1 MIANN
6 KIMVQDILEVPEDL
20 MGRDDIWNS
29 LCGWAKSHNPSCQYL
44 WGSAGTGK
52 TFLMRHVFHQ
62 LSKRAA
68 ESVFWTS
75 AGNQAQSSSAWIQHV
90 SRLMGLSTEPITS
103 IDNLT
108 DLLIARCSLDPF
120 MWIIDDFDQMKSNRD
135 WAAATA
141 LELSA
146 RGASVILAG
155 RTSPLQ
161 LWPTHSYMRGQ
172 IQIIEIDD
180 LDHGAAEALLASRG
194 LTDPLVVNRAIE
206 ISHGRP
212 QLLSA
217 IADGLS
223 LLEETA
229 VPADQWAFMTNPVDT
244 AGYLIEQICHP
255 GSRRLIWR
263 AGHPTDRIDTM
274 IAAASL
280 TPMFN
285 RDWLA
290 RVVGRTLVNELW
302 EEFVALPFLHPYRGG
317 YYGVFPRLREEIA
330 QTVLKVRPWMWENWT
345 RSAVSHYL
353 ARVQAGST
361 PREHAWELL
370 SRFVRPH
377 LGESIFSVDVGS
389 LVLNQQLPSRSEEGF
404 VHLTDRIGVDVAS
417 TRLMAPT
424 TECLVVDTT
433 RWDAN
438 NPEALVYLVS
448 NIANRFHLYNEV
460 EWVTSG
466 TSPALDSLLATLK
479 FSPVNECRWNL
490 TLGPS
495 EYLKWL
501 ENLVAAPEGTRPR
514 DPVALV
520 QSVLLGLKDG
530 MDEFSPEVMEYW
542 NSVSTD
548 ASNFRTWF
556 LDALNSADLGDQIDG
571 KTVLVLYYLDRRG
584 THEELAEILHVSRA
598 TYFRNHRAALERL
611 AQAVFQ

>member
-6 KIMVQDILEVPEDL
+6 KIMVQDMLEVPEDL

-29 LCGWAKSHNPSCQYL
+29 LCDWAKSHNPSCQYL

-479 FSPVNECRWNL
+479 FSPVNERRWHL